1 MSEKVLPFTVIGG
14 YLGAGKTTLINSLLS
29 DSTIGRLAI
38 VVNDFGEINID
49 ESLIL
54 SHDGDTISLTN
65 GCICCSLTDG
75 FAETLTQIRDRS
87 NDIDRVIV
95 EVSGVGEPR
104 KIAQWGH
111 TPGYSLDG
119 VVVLVDTSTVIERSK
134 DSYVGET
141 ICSQIAAADLILLS
155 RCDLLEEDEIRSVE
169 HWLKEESSA
178 MALRSP
184 ISASMLFGLE
194 EIGTEKN
201 ISSLDHVSATLEFPA
216 SIDLATI
223 DIWEKSRPSGIVRVK
238 GFLSINERPENSTE
252 IQMCG
257 PNLTMRA
264 SRSDSPKNA
273 LVVIATPGTP
283 KASVIKWLNLLS
295 LPN

>member
-1 MSEKVLPFTVIGG
+1 MIEKVLPFTVIGG

-75 FAETLTQIRDRS
+75 FAETLSQIKDRS
-87 NDIDRVIV
+87 NEVDRVIV

-111 TPGYSLDG
+111 TPGYFLDG
-119 VVVLVDTSTVIERSK
+119 VVVLVDTSTVMERSE

-141 ICSQIAAADLILLS
+141 ICSQIAAADLLLLS
-155 RCDLLEEDEIRSVE
+155 RCDLLEDQEIRRVE
-169 HWLKEESSA
+169 HWLKDKSPA
-178 MALRSP
+178 MTLQSP
-184 ISASMLFGLE
+184 ISAAMLFGLE
-194 EIGTEKN
+194 EIGVDKN
-201 ISSLDHVSATLEFPA
+201 TSSTDHVSAAVEFPL
-216 SIDLATI
+216 SVDLATI
-223 DIWEKSRPSGIVRVK
+223 GIWEKSRPSGVVRVK
-238 GFLSINERPENSTE
+238 GFLNINERAESHTE
-252 IQMCG
+252 VQMCG

-264 SRSDSPKNA
+264 SQSDSPKNV
-273 LVVIATPGTP
+273 LVAIATPGTP
-283 KASVIKWLNLLS
+283 KASIIKWLNLLS
-295 LPN
+295 LPD

>member
-29 DSTIGRLAI
+29 NSTIGRLAI

-87 NDIDRVIV
+87 NDSDRVIV

-169 HWLKEESSA
+169 RWLKEESSA
-178 MALRSP
+178 MALRGP

-201 ISSLDHVSATLEFPA
+201 FSSLDHVSATLEFPA
-216 SIDLATI
+216 SIDLAAI

-264 SRSDSPKNA
+264 SQSDSPKNA
-273 LVVIATPGTP
+273 LVAIATPGTP

>member
-14 YLGAGKTTLINSLLS
+14 YLGAGKTTLINNLLS

-119 VVVLVDTSTVIERSK
+119 VVVLVDTSTVIKRSK

-178 MALRSP
+178 MALRGP

-201 ISSLDHVSATLEFPA
+201 ISSLDHVSATLEFPTP
-216 SIDLATI
+216 IDLATI
-223 DIWEKSRPSGIVRVK
+223 GIWEKSRPSGIVRVK

-264 SRSDSPKNA
+264 SQSDSPTNA
-273 LVVIATPGTP
+273 LVAIATPGTP
-283 KASVIKWLNLLS
+283 KASVTKWLNLLS